1 MGSSD
6 YMRHQGKEG
15 RRRKTRAAPRTYHHK
30 VTVPRP
36 HSSCQLSRLR
46 SNHVRLH
53 RARTPRRPSLPLNPS
68 AAPLHLALAERGT
81 LSTLF
86 KQRRH
91 QSTFLHE
98 PSALLLLSPFLRVR
112 DPRRRPRASSNR
124 EKARFAMAVRF
135 FRVAVGY
142 RQ

>member
-6 YMRHQGKEG
+6 YVRHQGKEG
-15 RRRKTRAAPRTYHHK
+15 QRRKTRSAPHTYHHK
-30 VTVPRP
+30 VTVPHP

-53 RARTPRRPSLPLNPS
+53 RTRTPRPSLPLNPS
-68 AAPLHLALAERGT
+68 ATPSWSCRAT

-98 PSALLLLSPFLRVR
+98 PSALLLLSPSLRVR

-124 EKARFAMAVRF
+124 EKARSGMAVRF
-135 FRVAVGY
+135 LGWWLVTSSS
-142 RQ
+142 